1 LLSFNSI
8 IITVSLFEQIEE
20 VYLTMPTIKNKSI
33 IITTKLFRLNKLDIE
48 FSNKAIR
55 EYEVISGTGNGAVMI
70 IPILGNDILFIREY
84 AAGIDDYSLTFPKG
98 KIDDGESIL
107 VAANRELQEEVGYKS
122 EKIKQIYTLDLAPGY
137 MNHKTHIILAEN
149 LVPSRLDGDEPEDLE
164 VIKCDKNDINKL
176 LFENNNIDSRVL
188 ASLYIYS
195 QVINDN
201 KS

>member
-1 LLSFNSI
+1 
-8 IITVSLFEQIEE
+8 
-20 VYLTMPTIKNKSI
+20 M
-33 IITTKLFRLNKLDIE
+33 
-48 FSNKAIR
+48 
-55 EYEVISGTGNGAVMI
+55 
-70 IPILGNDILFIREY
+70 
-84 AAGIDDYSLTFPKG
+84 
-98 KIDDGESIL
+98 
-107 VAANRELQEEVGYKS
+107 GYKS

-149 LVPSRLDGDEPEDLE
+149 LVPSRIDGDEPEDLE

>member
-1 LLSFNSI
+1 
-8 IITVSLFEQIEE
+8 
-20 VYLTMPTIKNKSI
+20 MPTIKNKSI

-55 EYEVISGTGNGAVMI
+55 EYEVIYGTGNGAVMI

-98 KIDDGESIL
+98 QIDDGESIL

-137 MNHKTHIILAEN
+137 MNHKTYIILAEN

>member
-1 LLSFNSI
+1 
-8 IITVSLFEQIEE
+8 
-20 VYLTMPTIKNKSI
+20 MPTIKNKSTI
-33 IITTKLFRLNKLDIE
+33 IITKLFRINKLDIE
-48 FSNKAIR
+48 FSNKAKR

-70 IPILGNDILFIREY
+70 IPILGNDILLIREY

-122 EKIKQIYTLDLAPGY
+122 EKIKKIYTLDLAPGY

-149 LVPSRLDGDEPEDLE
+149 LIPSKLDGDEPEDLE
-164 VIKCDKNDINKL
+164 VIKCNKSDINKL

-195 QVINDN
+195 QVLNDN

>member
-1 LLSFNSI
+1 
-8 IITVSLFEQIEE
+8 
-20 VYLTMPTIKNKSI
+20 MPTIKNKSI

-122 EKIKQIYTLDLAPGY
+122 EKIKRIYTLDLAPGY